1 MLILLLLFTLLLILL
16 LLFYYYY
23 YDCSKNNNRVK
34 NKLNN
39 PIKKIYLTQNAKT
52 IAIITFVLY

>member
-23 YDCSKNNNRVK
+23 NCSKNNNRVK